1 MNKKIFRS
9 ICSSAITVF
18 VCTALLFLFVLY
30 NYFTNT
36 QIERLKEQTDMV
48 ANGVTLSGL
57 EYLNNI
63 SADKYRITLIDS
75 NGKVLYDSR
84 TNAENMENHSN
95 REEFVQAIKTGI
107 GQSKR
112 YSSTFTQEYL
122 YYAQKMNDN
131 TIIRLSIEQSSVF
144 ALLLK
149 MVQPICIIMII
160 TVIISV
166 IIAQKLS
173 KNIVEPLNNINLDK
187 PLDNN
192 DYEEIS
198 PLLRRINQQQKEILI
213 KNKELDNKKNEF
225 DTIIDNMQEG
235 IVILNKNDDVVII
248 NQSAKNILKVEN
260 DKLYKNFFN
269 LCRIIP
275 VYEIVSEAHE
285 NKKINRI
292 ITLNNRKYLFTAN
305 PIISND
311 IFSGIAL
318 IFFDV
323 TDRQNAEQLRREFT
337 ANVSHE
343 LKTPLHTIAG
353 YSELIINGMVKESD
367 KDKFMNIIF
376 NETQRMSKLVEDIIN
391 LSRLDEGGKDMEKY
405 HINILST
412 LKEVADNLNSTALDK
427 QVEISVSGED
437 SFVYA
442 VPQLVYSIAYNLCDN
457 AIKYNK
463 VGGKVFLTAK
473 KLENGVELSVKD
485 TGIGIP
491 QSDKEHV
498 FERFYRVDKSR
509 SKQVGGSGLG
519 LSIVKH
525 SAKINNAKI
534 ELYSD
539 EGKGTEIKVIF
550 EK

>member
-9 ICSSAITVF
+9 ICGSAMAVF
-18 VCTALLFLFVLY
+18 VCTVLLFLVVLY

-36 QIERLKEQTDMV
+36 QMEKLKEQTDMV
-48 ANGVTLSGL
+48 ANGVKLSGT
-57 EYLNNI
+57 EYLENI
-63 SADKYRITLIDS
+63 NTNKYRITLID
-75 NGKVLYDSR
+75 NDGKVIYDSR
-84 TNAENMENHSN
+84 TKAENMENHSN
-95 REEFVQAIKTGI
+95 REEFVQALKTGI

-112 YSSTFTQEYL
+112 YSPTFTQEYL
-122 YYAQKMNDN
+122 YFAQKMPDN
-131 TIIRLSIEQSSVF
+131 TVIRLSVEQSSVL

-149 MVQPICIIMII
+149 MIQPICIIMII

-166 IIAQKLS
+166 VIAQKLS
-173 KNIVEPLNNINLDK
+173 KNIVEPLNNINLDT
-187 PLDNN
+187 PLENA

-198 PLLRRINQQQKEILI
+198 PLLRRIAQQQKEIFV
-213 KNKELDNKKNEF
+213 KNKELDTKKNELN
-225 DTIIDNMQEG
+225 TIIDNMQEG

-260 DKLYKNFFN
+260 NVIYENFFN

-275 VYEIVSEAHE
+275 IYELIEEAHE
-285 NKKINRI
+285 KEKISRI
-292 ITLNNRKYLFTAN
+292 ITLNNRKYLFN
-305 PIISND
+305 VNKIISND
-311 IFSGIAL
+311 DFSGIAL
-318 IFFDV
+318 MFFDV

-353 YSELIINGMVKESD
+353 YSELIINNMVKDED

-376 NETQRMSKLVEDIIN
+376 EETKRMSKMVEDIIN
-391 LSRLDEGGKDMEKY
+391 LSQLDEGGEDMEKY

-412 LKEVADNLNSTALDK
+412 LKEVANNLKNSALEK
-427 QVEISVSGED
+427 QVEILVSGED
-437 SFVYA
+437 SFVYT

-473 KLENGVELSVKD
+473 KLENGVEMSVKD

-491 QSDKEHV
+491 ESDKEHI

-509 SKQVGGSGLG
+509 SKQEGGSGLG

-525 SAKINNAKI
+525 AAKINNAKI

>member
-63 SADKYRITLIDS
+63 SVDKYRITLIDS

-149 MVQPICIIMII
+149 MIQPICIIMII

-198 PLLRRINQQQKEILI
+198 PLLRRINHQQKEILI
-213 KNKELDNKKNEF
+213 KNTELDNKKNEL

-260 DKLYKNFFN
+260 YKLYENFFN

-292 ITLNNRKYLFTAN
+292 ITLNDRKYLFTAN

-323 TDRQNAEQLRREFT
+323 TERQNAEQLRREFT

-367 KDKFMNIIF
+367 KDKFMNVIF

-473 KLENGVELSVKD
+473 KLENSVELSVKD